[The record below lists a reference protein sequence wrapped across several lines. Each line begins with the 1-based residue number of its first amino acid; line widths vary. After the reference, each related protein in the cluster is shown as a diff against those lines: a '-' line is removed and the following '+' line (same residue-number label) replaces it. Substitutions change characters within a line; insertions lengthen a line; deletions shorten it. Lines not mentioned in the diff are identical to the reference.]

1 MKTLFTGSPLPCALL
16 SLISLSVTSGA
27 DAEVLCGWH
36 FNDLDGSE
44 LKMTADHGAGL
55 MNRDHLGGSFLLY
68 EGTELNGLTGDRA
81 GQAIGVRG
89 SAANG
94 TWLEL
99 TCVTRPGLELSLD
112 FAWRSTATGFD
123 DNLVQRWDG
132 LGWITLGAFGGD
144 DAGAWARA
152 EFSFVGGLEGTRLR
166 LLLDGADGA
175 NGITRL
181 DNLHVTGIPAPG
193 AWALCGAGG
202 MLGVG
207 LRVRRA

>member
-1 MKTLFTGSPLPCALL
+1 MKMFFPVNACRYALW
-16 SLISLSVTSGA
+16 SLVSLSVASGA
-27 DAEVLCGWH
+27 DAEVVCGWH

-44 LKMTADHGAGL
+44 LRMTADHGAGL
-55 MNRDHLGGSFLLY
+55 LNRDHLGGSFLLY
-68 EGTELNGLTGDRA
+68 EGTELNGLKGDRS

-99 TCVTRPGLELSLD
+99 TCATNPGIELCLD

-144 DAGAWARA
+144 DAGAWTRA

-202 MLGVG
+202 MLGMG